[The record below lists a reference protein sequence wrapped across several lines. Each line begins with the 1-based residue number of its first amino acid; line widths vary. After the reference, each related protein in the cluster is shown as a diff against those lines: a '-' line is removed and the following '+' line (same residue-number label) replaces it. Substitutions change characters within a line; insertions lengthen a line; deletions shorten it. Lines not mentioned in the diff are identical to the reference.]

1 MEVVWI
7 DEVARVREKSRVAV
21 RYKME
26 RERRVAAAIAVIYA
40 AVEGVGSVV
49 STAVVCRRQALRN
62 TRLITAVRSGAAC
75 PSGTQH
81 SLRYNLNPH
90 LLPLT
95 RRGRRRPRSSPHT
108 SCYCT
113 YVATSHATSVHSAL
127 SSL

>member
-1 MEVVWI
+1 MDDLKLEVVWI

-95 RRGRRRPRSSPHT
+95 RRGRRRPRRSPHT

-113 YVATSHATSVHSAL
+113 TVPM
-127 SSL
+127 